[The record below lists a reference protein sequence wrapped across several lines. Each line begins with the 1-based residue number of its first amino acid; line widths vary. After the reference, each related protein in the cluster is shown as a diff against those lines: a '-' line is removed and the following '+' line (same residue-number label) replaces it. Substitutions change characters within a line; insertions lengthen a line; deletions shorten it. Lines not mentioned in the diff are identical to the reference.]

1 MLNAE
6 NIKDAQKDIQQRRL
20 AWRCRRGMLEL
31 DIVLQ
36 RFILQYFDGLT
47 LAQLKAFDDLLEL
60 PDNDFW
66 ALISSDKITLKTAD
80 TVDVVNKIRALK
92 QVHLKTGELA

>member
-6 NIKDAQKDIQQRRL
+6 NIKDAELRRL

-36 RFILQYFDGLT
+36 RFIALHFNDLT

-66 ALISSDKITLKTAD
+66 TLISSDRVTPKNAD
-80 TVDVVNKIRALK
+80 TVHVVNKIRVLK
-92 QVHLKTGELA
+92 QAH

>member
-6 NIKDAQKDIQQRRL
+6 NIKDAELRRL

-36 RFILQYFDGLT
+36 RFIDQHFGDLT
-47 LAQLKAFDDLLEL
+47 LAQLSAFDDLLAL

-66 ALISSDKITLKTAD
+66 ALLSSSKTMPKDAD
-80 TVDVVNKIRALK
+80 IVAVLNKIKALR
-92 QVHLKTGELA
+92 

>member
-6 NIKDAQKDIQQRRL
+6 ILREAEQRRL

-36 RFILQYFDGLT
+36 RFVSEHFNGLSMAEM
-47 LAQLKAFDDLLEL
+47 AQLDTLLEL
-60 PDNDFW
+60 PDNVFW
-66 ALISSDKITLKTAD
+66 ELIQEVQTTDSAMKSLVAEHAAVLHKL
-80 TVDVVNKIRALK
+80 RASRPSAE
-92 QVHLKTGELA
+92 QEAA

>member
-6 NIKDAQKDIQQRRL
+6 NIKDAQKDIEYRRL

-36 RFILQYFDGLT
+36 RFVANHFNELSM
-47 LAQLKAFDDLLEL
+47 AEMHAFDELLEL
-60 PDNDFW
+60 PDNEFW
-66 ALISSDKITLKTAD
+66 ALLHAPKVSDLSE
-80 TVDVVNKIRALK
+80 NKRAVIDK
-92 QVHLKTGELA
+92 MVGSQE

>member
-1 MLNAE
+1 MSILDDKSTQKQAE
-6 NIKDAQKDIQQRRL
+6 SRRL

-36 RFILQYFDGLT
+36 RFVAQYFDGLST
-47 LAQLKAFDDLLEL
+47 AELSAFDAMLEL

-66 ALISSDKITLKTAD
+66 TLLSSENAVLGSAVTL
-80 TVDVVNKIRALK
+80 TVINKIK
-92 QVHLKTGELA
+92 TIHLLEN

>member
-1 MLNAE
+1 
-6 NIKDAQKDIQQRRL
+6 
-20 AWRCRRGMLEL
+20 MLEL

-36 RFILQYFDGLT
+36 RFIVRHFSDLT

-66 ALISSDKITLKTAD
+66 TLISSDKVTSKNSDTL
-80 TVDVVNKIRALK
+80 DVVNKIRMLK
-92 QVHLKTGELA
+92 S

>member
-1 MLNAE
+1 MINAE
-6 NIKDAQKDIQQRRL
+6 NMKDAELRRL

-36 RFILQYFDGLT
+36 RFIAQHFDGLT

-66 ALISSDKITLKTAD
+66 ALVSSDKIKPKNAD
-80 TVDVVNKIRALK
+80 TVNVVSKIRALK
-92 QVHLKTGELA
+92 QS

>member
-6 NIKDAQKDIQQRRL
+6 IMQDAEQRRL

-36 RFILQYFDGLT
+36 RFVLKHVNSLT
-47 LAQLKAFDDLLEL
+47 TAEMRAFDALLEL
-60 PDNDFW
+60 PDNEFW
-66 ALISSDKITLKTAD
+66 NKLQSKNAEVNNVAQQTVFDKLNDITA
-80 TVDVVNKIRALK
+80 V
-92 QVHLKTGELA
+92 

>member
-1 MLNAE
+1 MSSSE
-6 NIKDAQKDIQQRRL
+6 NIKDIQKQAESRRL

-36 RFILQYFDGLT
+36 RFV
-47 LAQLKAFDDLLEL
+47 AQHYEDLSMAELSAFDTMLAL

-66 ALISSDKITLKTAD
+66 ALLTSENTTPSSPETII
-80 TVDVVNKIRALK
+80 VINKIK
-92 QVHLKTGELA
+92 TVHHLLES

>member
-6 NIKDAQKDIQQRRL
+6 NMKDAQDDVQMRRL

-36 RFILQYFDGLT
+36 RFIALHFNNLT
-47 LAQLKAFDDLLEL
+47 LAQLQAFDDLLEF

-66 ALISSDKITLKTAD
+66 ALISSDKITPKNAN
-80 TVDVVNKIRALK
+80 TVDVVNKIRALNR
-92 QVHLKTGELA
+92 VE

>member
-1 MLNAE
+1 MMNAE
-6 NIKDAQKDIQQRRL
+6 NMRDAELRRL

-36 RFILQYFDGLT
+36 RFIVQHFNGLT

-66 ALISSDKITLKTAD
+66 ALVSSDKIKPKNVD
-80 TVDVVNKIRALK
+80 TVNVVNKIRALK
-92 QVHLKTGELA
+92 QSH

>member
-6 NIKDAQKDIQQRRL
+6 NMKDAQDDVQMRRL

-36 RFILQYFDGLT
+36 RFIALHFNNLT
-47 LAQLKAFDDLLEL
+47 LAQLQAFDDLLEF

-66 ALISSDKITLKTAD
+66 ALISSDKITPKNAN
-80 TVDVVNKIRALK
+80 TVYVVNKIRALNR
-92 QVHLKTGELA
+92 VE

>member
-6 NIKDAQKDIQQRRL
+6 NMKDAQDDIQMRRL

-36 RFILQYFDGLT
+36 RFIALHFNDLS
-47 LAQLKAFDDLLEL
+47 LAQLQAFDDLLEL

-66 ALISSDKITLKTAD
+66 TLVSSDKITPKNADTAD
-80 TVDVVNKIRALK
+80 VVSKIRFLK
-92 QVHLKTGELA
+92 QVN

>member
-6 NIKDAQKDIQQRRL
+6 NMKDAELRRL

-36 RFILQYFDGLT
+36 RFIAQHFDDLT

-66 ALISSDKITLKTAD
+66 TLISSDKITPKNID
-80 TVDVVNKIRALK
+80 TVNVVNKIRALNK
-92 QVHLKTGELA
+92 AL

>member
-6 NIKDAQKDIQQRRL
+6 NMKDAELRRL

-36 RFILQYFDGLT
+36 RFIALHFNDLT
-47 LAQLKAFDDLLEL
+47 LAKLKAFDDLLDM

-66 ALISSDKITLKTAD
+66 ILISNDKIMPKDAD
-80 TVDVVNKIRALK
+80 TLDVVNKIRALK
-92 QVHLKTGELA
+92 QVH

>member
-6 NIKDAQKDIQQRRL
+6 IMQDAEQRRL

-36 RFILQYFDGLT
+36 RFVNEQFASLT
-47 LAQLKAFDDLLEL
+47 LAQMEVFDGLLEL

-66 ALISSDKITLKTAD
+66 AMIQSVGKVQHET
-80 TVDVVNKIRALK
+80 
-92 QVHLKTGELA
+92 HLEAVLQKLSLASLYHSQGEA

>member
-1 MLNAE
+1 MINAE
-6 NIKDAQKDIQQRRL
+6 IMLDAEQRRL

-36 RFILQYFDGLT
+36 RFVNEQFNDLSLKELEVFDGL
-47 LAQLKAFDDLLEL
+47 LDL

-66 ALISSDKITLKTAD
+66 ALIQSQKVQKSQHLNNIITKLNAISSYGLKD
-80 TVDVVNKIRALK
+80 F
-92 QVHLKTGELA
+92 E

>member
-6 NIKDAQKDIQQRRL
+6 NIKDAELRRL

-36 RFILQYFDGLT
+36 RFVKQYFDGLT
-47 LAQLKAFDDLLEL
+47 LTELNAFDDLLEL

-66 ALISSDKITLKTAD
+66 TLVSSNKVTPKNAD
-80 TVDVVNKIRALK
+80 TLSVVNKIRAVK
-92 QVHLKTGELA
+92 

>member
-6 NIKDAQKDIQQRRL
+6 NIKDAELKRL

-36 RFILQYFDGLT
+36 RFILKHFEGLT

-66 ALISSDKITLKTAD
+66 TLISSDKITPKSAD
-80 TVDVVNKIRALK
+80 TANVVNKIRTL
-92 QVHLKTGELA
+92 QLLKTEGDR

>member
-1 MLNAE
+1 MMNGNNKNA
-6 NIKDAQKDIQQRRL
+6 QQRRL

-36 RFILQYFDGLT
+36 RFVSEQFDTLTSDELQIFDGML
-47 LAQLKAFDDLLEL
+47 DL

-66 ALISSDKITLKTAD
+66 ALISSANDYSKNVSTNAVITKLKA
-80 TVDVVNKIRALK
+80 VRPKHI
-92 QVHLKTGELA
+92 

>member
-6 NIKDAQKDIQQRRL
+6 NMKDAELRRL
-20 AWRCRRGMLEL
+20 AWRCRRGLLEL

-36 RFILQYFDGLT
+36 RFIALHFNDLT
-47 LAQLKAFDDLLEL
+47 LAQLKAFDDLLDL

-66 ALISSDKITLKTAD
+66 TLVSNDKIMPKDAD
-80 TVDVVNKIRALK
+80 ILDVVNKIRALK
-92 QVHLKTGELA
+92 QVH

>member
-1 MLNAE
+1 MINAE
-6 NIKDAQKDIQQRRL
+6 NMKDAELRRL

-36 RFILQYFDGLT
+36 RFIAQHFDGLT

-60 PDNDFW
+60 HDNDFW
-66 ALISSDKITLKTAD
+66 ALVSSDKIKPKNAD
-80 TVDVVNKIRALK
+80 TVNVVSKIRALK
-92 QVHLKTGELA
+92 QS

>member
-6 NIKDAQKDIQQRRL
+6 NIKDAELRRL

-36 RFILQYFDGLT
+36 RFVKQYFDGLT
-47 LAQLKAFDDLLEL
+47 LTELNAFDDLLEL

-66 ALISSDKITLKTAD
+66 TLVSSNKVTPKNAD
-80 TVDVVNKIRALK
+80 TLSVVNKIRAIK
-92 QVHLKTGELA
+92 

>member
-6 NIKDAQKDIQQRRL
+6 NRKDAEADVQLRRL

-36 RFILQYFDGLT
+36 RFIAQHFDGLT
-47 LAQLKAFDDLLEL
+47 WAQLKAFDDLLEL

-66 ALISSDKITLKTAD
+66 TLISSDNIKPKNAD
-80 TVDVVNKIRALK
+80 TVNVVNKIRALN
-92 QVHLKTGELA
+92 KTL